1 MRGMICRVLRL
12 ETVAGLGIALAMS
25 VLPAVARAESVST
38 ETTLNVTTH
47 VSGGQTVAKAEI
59 SVAGNDGSAASGVV
73 GIYEGKKLL
82 ATAALSDSGATV
94 SEFTVTGGAHALSA
108 SYLGDT
114 THTASTSAT
123 SNVAADSSST
133 TPGFT
138 LALSATSLSL
148 TAGKAGTIV
157 ATVIPTNNS
166 SLSAPMFV
174 TVSCS
179 GLPDQST
186 CTFSPSSVE
195 LTSATAT
202 TACSTSSSSTTCPPT
217 STMTLQTEAAGTA
230 KLAVPSKHPSSLVLA
245 LLIPGALGFGG
256 LAWSARRKL
265 YLSRMAL
272 IALLA
277 VVASLGLSGCNPRYD
292 YYNHAPTTNEATPAG
307 SYTVTI
313 TGQSTYNLNT
323 KTAFTTI
330 ALTVS

>member
-1 MRGMICRVLRL
+1 MICRVLRL

-25 VLPAVARAESVST
+25 VLPAVAHAQSVST

-59 SVAGNDGSAASGVV
+59 SVAGNDGSTASGVV

-82 ATAALSDSGATV
+82 ATAALNDSGATA
-94 SEFTVTGGAHALSA
+94 SEFTVAGGAHALTA
-108 SYLGDT
+108 AYLGDT
-114 THTASTSAT
+114 THAASTSAT
-123 SNVAADSSST
+123 SNVAASTSST

-138 LALSATSLSL
+138 LALSTATLSL
-148 TAGKAGTIV
+148 TAGKAGTV
-157 ATVIPTNNS
+157 VVTVLPTNNS
-166 SLSAPMFV
+166 TLSSPMFV

-179 GLPDQST
+179 GLPDEST
-186 CTFSPSSVE
+186 CTFSPSSVQ

-202 TACSTSSSSTTCPPT
+202 TACSTSSSSTTCPPI
-217 STMTLQTEAAGTA
+217 STMTLQTQASGTA
-230 KLAVPSKHPSSLVLA
+230 KSTVPSKRPSTLVLA

-292 YYNHAPTTNEATPAG
+292 YYNHAPTTNLPTPSG

-313 TGQSTYNLNT
+313 TGQSSNDLTT
-323 KTAFTTI
+323 VTASTTI